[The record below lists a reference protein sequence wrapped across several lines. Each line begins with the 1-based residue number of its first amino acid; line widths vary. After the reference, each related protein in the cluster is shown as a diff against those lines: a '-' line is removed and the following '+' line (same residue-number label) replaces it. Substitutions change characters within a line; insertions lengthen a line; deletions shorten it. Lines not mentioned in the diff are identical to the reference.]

1 MLKDHFMPEC
11 SFPIYS
17 NGHTWGQL
25 MGGQPF
31 DMLLDTGAPKCY
43 MSTDFY
49 KKNPQLHTLPKYK
62 TTVKELRMGNGAL
75 SPAYFIIPV
84 VFKIVRHKFEMYAL
98 VSDIKGSADLVFG
111 MKNMFE
117 VEGELSC
124 RNSEFRFMN
133 RAVPLFSLEN
143 ISIKPKQKRYV
154 KLAAPFVNYLS
165 GNAIAKITHGNSMK
179 TVRIKLQNNVAVIEI
194 INTSNKVLQFTK
206 EKAMGIVDIRSLVDF
221 TFANFN
227 KLANAHEDMKI
238 AKAKWKRK
246 ERIRNE
252 DTNPKKVKVDLVDP
266 YPWLPKD
273 DPRRNISDE
282 EILRKF
288 VDLSKSDMTEE
299 EKEELMELILDHRD
313 AFSLRDEI
321 GECPNITIDIDVID
335 DSPFFVRP
343 FPISQEDKPIMDWQ
357 MQRLVSLGILS
368 KNTTSHTSPVM
379 LITRKIG
386 ADKRP
391 VVDFRLLNTR
401 VKRQN
406 TATPLLRDIYQILG
420 DSQSDILTCVDLKD
434 AFHSLKLTDKAKDFC
449 GILPYFGSPHY
460 RYEVMP
466 MGLSISPCKWIKY
479 INYVMENM
487 THKQNF
493 IAIMDDLLIHSK
505 KKHHM
510 ARIADLL
517 KALLKH
523 GLKLSPKKCQF
534 FRTELVYMGNVF
546 KVEKSKFVITP
557 IKTRVEAIL
566 NTPTPLTAKECKS
579 FCGVV
584 NYLSLFC
591 QNLQK
596 LLAPIYDL
604 TRKGR
609 PFIWTETHQKTF
621 DTIKQQLAKAPVLS
635 LPDGI
640 GRYILY
646 SDTSKTH
653 AGSALWQMQKG
664 RNRLI
669 RYASKS
675 LPKACVNYG
684 ITELEMRGLMVNM
697 ENWRFYLGKKDFD
710 AAVDQRAIPYIMQS
724 KELPTTDRIIIL
736 LQRLARFNFHLYY
749 VKGKDMI
756 LCDFLSR
763 IQADN
768 SDPHGLIPIAF
779 NYIEHVPHPTCEF
792 QAVYFNPKEILTEF
806 YRIEEIVGYAAMKV
820 YGTQQINSYCV
831 MTRGKAQAAG
841 TSVPE
846 VHGHSK
852 PLDPNLKPEKDSTL
866 QKQVFT
872 PTVNP
877 GISTSIPTTSGTMPR
892 VPKAIPPVQLPIKYI
907 PPTPQLM
914 PQTPRKTPQISTA
927 KVTPRSS
934 GSLTPAGGVPTPI
947 KGLVTPTIESTPTHI
962 PQTNKHS
969 IPKSCRMRSF
979 TRGMDLDVPKF
990 DLDDEPQGFIQIPLL
1005 GSEPDFRHPS
1015 FKAPQQTVAK
1025 PATVRDLRGDP
1036 FLDPDNEKPL
1046 EEAMVEGNFRSPILE
1061 DFIIPPTLSEE
1072 TKGKTILAKNLP
1084 KQTDIDRLLA
1094 VLNRKILT
1102 RSRFPDGLKDL
1113 EAAYTHS
1120 ACFKDVY
1127 EYLRY
1132 NKLPSNPRK
1141 ANQTQINANN
1151 HFFLGTLLF
1160 KIIPNKVGEMNPV
1173 LCVPPSKMDM
1183 VLDHYH
1189 SSLLGGHQGMNK
1201 TLMTLQERFFCPRL
1215 GDIVR
1220 SYIVSCHVCQLF
1232 KNSKR
1237 FDRPFLQRKY
1247 DINQGT
1253 MTCISMDIKHM
1264 PCSSTGHNYILVML
1278 CEISN
1283 FMVTAPMV
1291 KATSPEICQVMQ
1303 DHLICV
1309 FGTPVKLICDQDP
1322 AFMSH
1327 LTQTMLLSYGVKLI
1341 TVSPTN
1347 HKSLL
1352 AEHRI
1357 KSLSNILMKHLT
1369 GLGLD
1374 WNIYCKPA
1382 MLVYN
1387 SYASPNLADFSPF
1400 ELVFGRKAN
1409 ICPEFEFKPQVP
1421 ITGTHKQAF
1430 EILQKK
1436 SYE

>member
-1 MLKDHFMPEC
+1 ML
-11 SFPIYS
+11 
-17 NGHTWGQL
+17 
-25 MGGQPF
+25 
-31 DMLLDTGAPKCY
+31 
-43 MSTDFY
+43 
-49 KKNPQLHTLPKYK
+49 
-62 TTVKELRMGNGAL
+62 
-75 SPAYFIIPV
+75 
-84 VFKIVRHKFEMYAL
+84 
-98 VSDIKGSADLVFG
+98 
-111 MKNMFE
+111 
-117 VEGELSC
+117 
-124 RNSEFRFMN
+124 
-133 RAVPLFSLEN
+133 
-143 ISIKPKQKRYV
+143 
-154 KLAAPFVNYLS
+154 
-165 GNAIAKITHGNSMK
+165 
-179 TVRIKLQNNVAVIEI
+179 TVRIKLQNNVAVVDI
-194 INTSNKVLQFTK
+194 INTSNRVLHFCR
-206 EKAMGIVDIRSLVDF
+206 EKAMGIVDIRSLGYYTIRHCVLEYNLSSDF

-227 KLANAHEDMKI
+227 KLASAYEDMKI
-238 AKAKWKRK
+238 SKAKWRMKDK
-246 ERIRNE
+246 AKGSNS
-252 DTNPKKVKVDLVDP
+252 DPKKVKVDLEDP

-273 DPRRNISDE
+273 DPRRNMCDE

-288 VDLSKSDMTEE
+288 VDLSKSDMTDEE
-299 EKEELMELILDHRD
+299 IEELMELILDHRD
-313 AFSLRDEI
+313 AFSLRDAI
-321 GECPNITIDIDVID
+321 GECPNITIDIDVFD

-420 DSQSDILTCVDLKD
+420 DSQSDILSCVDLKD
-434 AFHSLKLTDKAKDFC
+434 AFHSLKLTEKAKDFC

-466 MGLSISPCKWIKY
+466 MGLSISPCKWIEY

-505 KKHHM
+505 KKNHM

-517 KALLKH
+517 KALVKH

-546 KVEKSKFVITP
+546 KVEKGKFVITL

-566 NTPTPLTAKECKS
+566 NTQAPLTPKECKS

-609 PFIWTETHQKTF
+609 PFIWTESHQKTF

-640 GRYILY
+640 GRYTLY

-669 RYASKS
+669 GYASKS
-675 LPKACVNYG
+675 LPKACANYG
-684 ITELEMRGLMVNM
+684 ITELEMTGLMVKM
-697 ENWRFYLGKKDFD
+697 ENWKFDLGKKDFD
-710 AAVDQRAIPYIMQS
+710 AAVDHRAIPYIMQP
-724 KELPTTDRIIIL
+724 KELPTTDRIIQI

-763 IQADN
+763 IKADN

-779 NYIEHVPHPTCEF
+779 NYIEHETHPIGEF
-792 QAVYFNPKEILTEF
+792 QAVHFNPKEILAEF
-806 YRIEEIVGYAAMKV
+806 YRVEEIVGYAAMKI
-820 YGTQQINSYCV
+820 YSTPQINAYFV
-831 MTRGKAQAAG
+831 MTRGQAQATG

-852 PLDPNLKPEKDSTL
+852 PLDPNLKPEKDNTL
-866 QKQVFT
+866 KKHVFT
-872 PTVNP
+872 PSVNP
-877 GISTSIPTTSGTMPR
+877 AISKGISSPSGPQTN
-892 VPKAIPPVQLPIKYI
+892 VPGAIPPVQLPIKYN
-907 PPTPQLM
+907 PPISQQT
-914 PQTPRKTPQISTA
+914 PQTPRTKPLISQA
-927 KVTPRSS
+927 RVVAGSS
-934 GSLTPAGGVPTPI
+934 GSFTPTGDGPTPS
-947 KGLVTPTIESTPTHI
+947 KGVITPIAGSTPTHI
-962 PQTNKHS
+962 PQVHTHS
-969 IPKSCRMRSF
+969 TPQSSRTKSL

-990 DLDDEPQGFIQIPLL
+990 DLDDGSQGFTPIPLS
-1005 GSEPDFRHPS
+1005 GQDIDFRHPS
-1015 FKAPQQTVAK
+1015 FKAPQQVIAK
-1025 PATVRDLRGDP
+1025 PATLRDLRGDP
-1036 FLDPDNEKPL
+1036 FLDPEDEKPL

-1094 VLNRKILT
+1094 VLNRKILA

-1113 EAAYTHS
+1113 KAAYTHS

-1141 ANQTQINANN
+1141 AHQTQIHANN
-1151 HFFLGTLLF
+1151 HFLLGTLLF
-1160 KIIPNKVGEMNPV
+1160 K
-1173 LCVPPSKMDM
+1173 
-1183 VLDHYH
+1183 
-1189 SSLLGGHQGMNK
+1189 LL
-1201 TLMTLQERFFCPRL
+1201 
-1215 GDIVR
+1215 
-1220 SYIVSCHVCQLF
+1220 
-1232 KNSKR
+1232 
-1237 FDRPFLQRKY
+1237 
-1247 DINQGT
+1247 IN
-1253 MTCISMDIKHM
+1253 
-1264 PCSSTGHNYILVML
+1264 
-1278 CEISN
+1278 
-1283 FMVTAPMV
+1283 
-1291 KATSPEICQVMQ
+1291 
-1303 DHLICV
+1303 
-1309 FGTPVKLICDQDP
+1309 
-1322 AFMSH
+1322 
-1327 LTQTMLLSYGVKLI
+1327 
-1341 TVSPTN
+1341 
-1347 HKSLL
+1347 
-1352 AEHRI
+1352 
-1357 KSLSNILMKHLT
+1357 
-1369 GLGLD
+1369 
-1374 WNIYCKPA
+1374 
-1382 MLVYN
+1382 
-1387 SYASPNLADFSPF
+1387 
-1400 ELVFGRKAN
+1400 
-1409 ICPEFEFKPQVP
+1409 
-1421 ITGTHKQAF
+1421 
-1430 EILQKK
+1430 
-1436 SYE
+1436 

>member
-1 MLKDHFMPEC
+1 
-11 SFPIYS
+11 
-17 NGHTWGQL
+17 
-25 MGGQPF
+25 
-31 DMLLDTGAPKCY
+31 
-43 MSTDFY
+43 
-49 KKNPQLHTLPKYK
+49 
-62 TTVKELRMGNGAL
+62 
-75 SPAYFIIPV
+75 
-84 VFKIVRHKFEMYAL
+84 
-98 VSDIKGSADLVFG
+98 
-111 MKNMFE
+111 MKM
-117 VEGELSC
+117 
-124 RNSEFRFMN
+124 
-133 RAVPLFSLEN
+133 
-143 ISIKPKQKRYV
+143 
-154 KLAAPFVNYLS
+154 
-165 GNAIAKITHGNSMK
+165 
-179 TVRIKLQNNVAVIEI
+179 
-194 INTSNKVLQFTK
+194 
-206 EKAMGIVDIRSLVDF
+206 
-221 TFANFN
+221 
-227 KLANAHEDMKI
+227 
-238 AKAKWKRK
+238 AKAQWKRK
-246 ERIRNE
+246 EKVRKE
-252 DTNPKKVKVDLVDP
+252 ATDPKKVRVDLEDP

-273 DPRRNISDE
+273 DPRRNMSDE

-288 VDLSKSDMTEE
+288 VDLSKSDMTDE

-386 ADKRP
+386 ADKRL

-460 RYEVMP
+460 RYKVIP
-466 MGLSISPCKWIKY
+466 MGLSISPCKWIEY

-493 IAIMDDLLIHSK
+493 IAIMDDLLIHNK

-546 KVEKSKFVITP
+546 KVERGKFVITP

-566 NTPTPLTAKECKS
+566 NTPAPLTAKECKS

-596 LLAPIYDL
+596 LLAPICDL

-609 PFIWTETHQKTF
+609 PFIWTDLHQKTF

-640 GRYILY
+640 GRYTLY

-664 RNRLI
+664 KNRLI
-669 RYASKS
+669 GYASKS
-675 LPKACVNYG
+675 LPKACANYG
-684 ITELEMRGLMVNM
+684 ITELEMSGLMVNM

-710 AAVDQRAIPYIMQS
+710 AAVDHRAIPYIMQS
-724 KELPTTDRIIIL
+724 KELPTTDRIIRL

-763 IQADN
+763 IQSDN

-779 NYIEHVPHPTCEF
+779 NYIEHAAHPTCEF
-792 QAVYFNPKEILTEF
+792 QAVYYNPEEVLTEF

-820 YGTQQINSYCV
+820 CNTQQINSYCV
-831 MTRGKAQAAG
+831 MTRGQAQATG

-852 PLDPNLKPEKDSTL
+852 PLDPNLKPEKDNVL
-866 QKQVFT
+866 QKQVLT
-872 PTVNP
+872 PTVNS
-877 GISTSIPTTSGTMPR
+877 GISTNVPSTSGLQPNVPR
-892 VPKAIPPVQLPIKYI
+892 AIPPVQLPIKYI
-907 PPTPQLM
+907 PPTSQQM

-927 KVTPRSS
+927 KVTPRST
-934 GSLTPAGGVPTPI
+934 GSLTPVGGVPTPI
-947 KGLVTPTIESTPTHI
+947 KGLITPTIGSKPTHI
-962 PQTNKHS
+962 PQTNTHS
-969 IPKSCRMRSF
+969 TPQSSRVRSF

-990 DLDDEPQGFIQIPLL
+990 DLDNESEGFTQIPLM
-1005 GSEPDFRHPS
+1005 GTEPDFRHPS
-1015 FKAPQQTVAK
+1015 FKAPQQIVAK
-1025 PATVRDLRGDP
+1025 RATVRDLRGDP
-1036 FLDPDNEKPL
+1036 FLDPDSEKPL
-1046 EEAMVEGNFRSPILE
+1046 EEALVEGNFRSPILE

-1072 TKGKTILAKNLP
+1072 TKGKTLLAKNLP

-1120 ACFKDVY
+1120 ACFKDIY

-1141 ANQTQINANN
+1141 AHQTQINETII
-1151 HFFLGTLLF
+1151 FSLEPSCSKLL
-1160 KIIPNKVGEMNPV
+1160 
-1173 LCVPPSKMDM
+1173 
-1183 VLDHYH
+1183 
-1189 SSLLGGHQGMNK
+1189 Q
-1201 TLMTLQERFFCPRL
+1201 
-1215 GDIVR
+1215 
-1220 SYIVSCHVCQLF
+1220 
-1232 KNSKR
+1232 
-1237 FDRPFLQRKY
+1237 
-1247 DINQGT
+1247 
-1253 MTCISMDIKHM
+1253 IK
-1264 PCSSTGHNYILVML
+1264 L
-1278 CEISN
+1278 E
-1283 FMVTAPMV
+1283 
-1291 KATSPEICQVMQ
+1291 K
-1303 DHLICV
+1303 
-1309 FGTPVKLICDQDP
+1309 
-1322 AFMSH
+1322 
-1327 LTQTMLLSYGVKLI
+1327 
-1341 TVSPTN
+1341 
-1347 HKSLL
+1347 
-1352 AEHRI
+1352 
-1357 KSLSNILMKHLT
+1357 
-1369 GLGLD
+1369 
-1374 WNIYCKPA
+1374 
-1382 MLVYN
+1382 
-1387 SYASPNLADFSPF
+1387 
-1400 ELVFGRKAN
+1400 
-1409 ICPEFEFKPQVP
+1409 
-1421 ITGTHKQAF
+1421 
-1430 EILQKK
+1430 
-1436 SYE
+1436 

>member
-1 MLKDHFMPEC
+1 M
-11 SFPIYS
+11 
-17 NGHTWGQL
+17 
-25 MGGQPF
+25 
-31 DMLLDTGAPKCY
+31 
-43 MSTDFY
+43 
-49 KKNPQLHTLPKYK
+49 
-62 TTVKELRMGNGAL
+62 
-75 SPAYFIIPV
+75 
-84 VFKIVRHKFEMYAL
+84 
-98 VSDIKGSADLVFG
+98 
-111 MKNMFE
+111 
-117 VEGELSC
+117 
-124 RNSEFRFMN
+124 
-133 RAVPLFSLEN
+133 
-143 ISIKPKQKRYV
+143 
-154 KLAAPFVNYLS
+154 
-165 GNAIAKITHGNSMK
+165 
-179 TVRIKLQNNVAVIEI
+179 QNNVAVVEI

-206 EKAMGIVDIRSLVDF
+206 EKAMGIIDIRSLGYYTIRHCVLEYNLSSDF

-227 KLANAHEDMKI
+227 KLASAYEDLKR
-238 AKAKWKRK
+238 AKAQWKRK
-246 ERIRNE
+246 EKVKKE
-252 DTNPKKVKVDLVDP
+252 ATNPKKVKVDLEDP

-273 DPRRNISDE
+273 DPRRNMSDE

-288 VDLSKSDMTEE
+288 VDLSKSDMIDE

-466 MGLSISPCKWIKY
+466 MGLSISPCKWIEY

-546 KVEKSKFVITP
+546 KVEKGKFVITP

-566 NTPTPLTAKECKS
+566 NTPAPLTPKECKS

-609 PFIWTETHQKTF
+609 PFIWTDLHQKTF
-621 DTIKQQLAKAPVLS
+621 DTIKEQLAKAPVLS

-640 GRYILY
+640 GRYTLY

-669 RYASKS
+669 GYASKS
-675 LPKACVNYG
+675 LPKACANYG
-684 ITELEMRGLMVNM
+684 ITELEMTGLMVNM

-710 AAVDQRAIPYIMQS
+710 AAVDHRAIPYIMQS
-724 KELPTTDRIIIL
+724 KELPTTDRIIRL

-763 IQADN
+763 IQSDN

-779 NYIEHVPHPTCEF
+779 NYIEHVPHHTCDF
-792 QAVYFNPKEILTEF
+792 QAVYYNPTEILTEF
-806 YRIEEIVGYAAMKV
+806 YKVEEIVGYAAMKV
-820 YGTQQINSYCV
+820 YTTQQINSYCV
-831 MTRGKAQAAG
+831 MTRGQTQATGA
-841 TSVPE
+841 SVPE

-852 PLDPNLKPEKDSTL
+852 PLDPNLKPEKDNVL

-877 GISTSIPTTSGTMPR
+877 GVSTNVPSTSGVQTSVPR
-892 VPKAIPPVQLPIKYI
+892 VMPPVQLPIKYI
-907 PPTPQLM
+907 PPTSQQI

-927 KVTPRSS
+927 KVTPRSI
-934 GSLTPAGGVPTPI
+934 GSLTPVGGVPTPI
-947 KGLVTPTIESTPTHI
+947 KGLVTPTIGSKPTHI
-962 PQTNKHS
+962 PQTNIHS
-969 IPKSCRMRSF
+969 TPQSSRVRSF

-990 DLDDEPQGFIQIPLL
+990 DLDNESEGFTQIPLM
-1005 GSEPDFRHPS
+1005 GTEPDFRHPS
-1015 FKAPQQTVAK
+1015 FKAPQQTIAK

-1120 ACFKDVY
+1120 ACFKDIY

-1141 ANQTQINANN
+1141 AHQTQVNANN
-1151 HFFLGTLLF
+1151 HFLLGTLLF
-1160 KIIPNKVGEMNPV
+1160 KLTPNRIGEMNPV
-1173 LCVPPSKMDM
+1173 LCVPPSKMDL

-1264 PCSSTGHNYILVML
+1264 PCSSTGYKYILVML

-1291 KATSPEICQVMQ
+1291 TATSPEICQVMQ

-1352 AEHRI
+1352 AEHGI

-1436 SYE
+1436 LRYFRQALQKFRDNRQNLLNRDKTYHGYTAGQIVYLYFPGKTAMLHTGSRKIRCNFVGPLAIWKCVSPTQFILMSLDGKLYPYLIEENRIKPGFIRTTKGNVTSMSGLRQVVKSGELLEENQ

>member
-1 MLKDHFMPEC
+1 
-11 SFPIYS
+11 
-17 NGHTWGQL
+17 
-25 MGGQPF
+25 
-31 DMLLDTGAPKCY
+31 
-43 MSTDFY
+43 
-49 KKNPQLHTLPKYK
+49 
-62 TTVKELRMGNGAL
+62 
-75 SPAYFIIPV
+75 
-84 VFKIVRHKFEMYAL
+84 
-98 VSDIKGSADLVFG
+98 
-111 MKNMFE
+111 
-117 VEGELSC
+117 
-124 RNSEFRFMN
+124 MN
-133 RAVPLFSLEN
+133 RAVPLFCLEN
-143 ISIKPKQKRYV
+143 TTIKPKQKKYV
-154 KLAAPFVNYLS
+154 KLIAPFVNYLS
-165 GNAIAKITHGNSMK
+165 GNAIAKINHENSML
-179 TVRIKLQNNVAVIEI
+179 TVRIKLQNNVAVVDI
-194 INTSNKVLQFTK
+194 INTSNRVLHFCR
-206 EKAMGIVDIRSLVDF
+206 EKAMGIVDIRSLGYYTIRHCVLEYNLSSDF

-227 KLANAHEDMKI
+227 KLASAYEDMKI
-238 AKAKWKRK
+238 AKAKWRMKDRTK
-246 ERIRNE
+246 G
-252 DTNPKKVKVDLVDP
+252 TNSDPKKVKVDLEDP

-273 DPRRNISDE
+273 DPRRDMSDE

-288 VDLSKSDMTEE
+288 VDLSKSDMTDEE
-299 EKEELMELILDHRD
+299 LEELMELILDHRD

-420 DSQSDILTCVDLKD
+420 DSQSDILSCVDLKD
-434 AFHSLKLTDKAKDFC
+434 AFHSLKLTEKAKDFC

-466 MGLSISPCKWIKY
+466 MGLSISPCKWIEY

-505 KKHHM
+505 KKNHM

-517 KALLKH
+517 KALVKH

-546 KVEKSKFVITP
+546 KVEKGKFVITP

-566 NTPTPLTAKECKS
+566 NTPAPLTPKECKS

-609 PFIWTETHQKTF
+609 PFIWTESHQKTF

-640 GRYILY
+640 GRYTLY

-653 AGSALWQMQKG
+653 ARSALWQMQKC

-669 RYASKS
+669 GYASKS
-675 LPKACVNYG
+675 LPKACANYG
-684 ITELEMRGLMVNM
+684 ITELEMTGLMVNM
-697 ENWRFYLGKKDFD
+697 ENWKFYLGKKDFD
-710 AAVDQRAIPYIMQS
+710 AAVDHRAIPYIMQS
-724 KELPTTDRIIIL
+724 KELPTTDRIIRI
-736 LQRLARFNFHLYY
+736 LQRLARFNLHLYY

-779 NYIEHVPHPTCEF
+779 NYIEHEAHPIGEF
-792 QAVYFNPKEILTEF
+792 QAVHFNPKEILAEF
-806 YRIEEIVGYAAMKV
+806 YRIEEIVGYAAIKT
-820 YGTQQINSYCV
+820 YSTQQINAYFV
-831 MTRGKAQAAG
+831 MTRGQAQATG

-852 PLDPNLKPEKDSTL
+852 PLDPNLKPEKDKTL
-866 QKQVFT
+866 KKHVFT
-872 PTVNP
+872 PSVNP
-877 GISTSIPTTSGTMPR
+877 AISKGISTTSGPQTSVPR
-892 VPKAIPPVQLPIKYI
+892 AIPPVQLPIKYN
-907 PPTPQLM
+907 PPISQQI
-914 PQTPRKTPQISTA
+914 PQTPRTTPQISQA
-927 KVTPRSS
+927 RVAAGSS
-934 GSLTPAGGVPTPI
+934 GSFTPVGGGPTPL
-947 KGLVTPTIESTPTHI
+947 KGEITPTAGSKPTHI
-962 PQTNKHS
+962 PQVPTHS
-969 IPKSCRMRSF
+969 TPQSSRTKSF

-990 DLDDEPQGFIQIPLL
+990 DLDDSSQGFTPIPLS
-1005 GSEPDFRHPS
+1005 GQNIDFRHPS
-1015 FKAPQQTVAK
+1015 FKAQQQVLAK
-1025 PATVRDLRGDP
+1025 PASLRDLRGDP
-1036 FLDPDNEKPL
+1036 FLDPEDEKPL

-1072 TKGKTILAKNLP
+1072 TKGKPILAKNLP
-1084 KQTDIDRLLA
+1084 KQTDNDRLLA

-1120 ACFKDVY
+1120 ACFKDIY

-1141 ANQTQINANN
+1141 AHQIQINANN
-1151 HFFLGTLLF
+1151 HFLLGTLLF
-1160 KIIPNKVGEMNPV
+1160 KLTPNKLGEMNPV
-1173 LCVPPSKMDM
+1173 LCVPPSKMYLI
-1183 VLDHYH
+1183 LDHYH

-1237 FDRPFLQRKY
+1237 FDRPFL
-1247 DINQGT
+1247 
-1253 MTCISMDIKHM
+1253 
-1264 PCSSTGHNYILVML
+1264 
-1278 CEISN
+1278 
-1283 FMVTAPMV
+1283 
-1291 KATSPEICQVMQ
+1291 
-1303 DHLICV
+1303 
-1309 FGTPVKLICDQDP
+1309 
-1322 AFMSH
+1322 
-1327 LTQTMLLSYGVKLI
+1327 
-1341 TVSPTN
+1341 
-1347 HKSLL
+1347 
-1352 AEHRI
+1352 
-1357 KSLSNILMKHLT
+1357 
-1369 GLGLD
+1369 
-1374 WNIYCKPA
+1374 
-1382 MLVYN
+1382 
-1387 SYASPNLADFSPF
+1387 
-1400 ELVFGRKAN
+1400 
-1409 ICPEFEFKPQVP
+1409 
-1421 ITGTHKQAF
+1421 
-1430 EILQKK
+1430 
-1436 SYE
+1436 